1 MSNSIEWD
9 LPDITT
15 DVNGNDYIYYE
26 GNKNLKKAAVQLP
39 YSQEHIEEYVKCKND
54 VFYFAEKY
62 YHIRD
67 LDKGIIK
74 IKLRDYQK
82 TMLSSFVDNR
92 NTIVNATRQC
102 LLGDTHI
109 RVRNKKTHEVVE
121 IEIAELYKHLKA
133 LNEAIDMIEKD
144 LNDE

>member
-1 MSNSIEWD
+1 MSSIEWD

-39 YSQEHIEEYVKCKND
+39 YSQEHIEEYIKCKND

-82 TMLSSFVDNR
+82 TMLSSFIDNR

-102 LLGDTHI
+102 VVGQTKINL
-109 RVRNKKTHEVVE
+109 RNKETGE
-121 IEIAELYKHLKA
+121 IISLKIQELYEL
-133 LNEAIDMIEKD
+133 LQRYNEVIDMIETD
-144 LNDE
+144 IAT